1 MLIGRVGKDPEVRHM
16 ESGNTVANFSLATS
30 EKRKNKQGEYVEQTE
45 WHNIVAWNKLAEIIE
60 KYVKKGDLIYI
71 WGSITYRSWED
82 KEGVK
87 KYRTDILASELKML
101 GSKNTEAGQRTQED
115 QVKDKITDAE
125 PSQDDGDNDDLPF

>member
-1 MLIGRVGKDPEVRHM
+1 MLIGRVGKDPEVRRM

-71 WGSITYRSWED
+71 WGSIAYRSWED

-125 PSQDDGDNDDLPF
+125 PSQDDDADDLPF